1 MDYNEAKQLIDE
13 SDKLENMLNWNLGQ
27 KVRDDKM
34 NEKNEIAILEFEKEQ
49 IECIMLNDKPL
60 FNPYDIGKCL
70 GLKNTTIR
78 DHLSEMDEE
87 ERILLTNSNVGSNNI
102 RKLANRG
109 ELFLKE
115 PGLYQLIFKSRK
127 PEAQRFVKWV
137 TKDVL
142 PQLRKTGSYEIENKN
157 NRLVQ
162 NLMETTEQLLGI
174 RREEIAILQQESPN
188 KRLSNLMI
196 DCARNGMGTTKDLYE
211 ELFYIFACET
221 GIEVEEIAKTKKLSR
236 RKYLKNNPTLCETV
250 YKFAYDHFNRTDRQV
265 FLVPWDNNQSSLRDF
280 R

>member
-1 MDYNEAKQLIDE
+1 
-13 SDKLENMLNWNLGQ
+13 
-27 KVRDDKM
+27 M
-34 NEKNEIAILEFEKEQ
+34 NEKNEISVFEFENEDV
-49 IECIMLNDKPL
+49 ECITLNDEPL
-60 FNPYDIGKCL
+60 FNPYNVGQCL
-70 GLKNTTIR
+70 GLKESSIKQYI
-78 DHLSEMDEE
+78 SQMDDD
-87 ERILLTNSNVGSNNI
+87 ERIDLKNISGNGSINLKFMEDSQRYWI
-102 RKLANRG
+102 
-109 ELFLKE
+109 KE

-137 TKDVL
+137 THEVL
-142 PQLRKTGSYEIENKN
+142 PQLRKTGSYELENKN

-174 RREEIAILQQESPN
+174 RREELAILQQESPN

-265 FLVPWDNNQSSLRDF
+265 YLVPWDNNQKSLRDF
-280 R
+280 

>member
-1 MDYNEAKQLIDE
+1 
-13 SDKLENMLNWNLGQ
+13 
-27 KVRDDKM
+27 M
-34 NEKNEIAILEFEKEQ
+34 NEKNEIAIFEFEKEQ
-49 IECIMLNDKPL
+49 VECIMLNDNPL
-60 FNPYDIGKCL
+60 FNPYDVASCL
-70 GLKNTTIR
+70 GIKETSLKPY
-78 DHLSEMDEE
+78 LSQMDDS
-87 ERILLTNSNVGSNNI
+87 ERFDFKSMNDDNLINL
-102 RKLANRG
+102 KLIKDFPR
-109 ELFLKE
+109 FWLKE

-137 TKDVL
+137 THEVL

-174 RREEIAILQQESPN
+174 RREELAILQQESPN

-250 YKFAYDHFNRTDRQV
+250 YKFAHDHFNRTDRQIY
-265 FLVPWDNNQSSLRDF
+265 LVPWDTNQKSLTDF
-280 R
+280 